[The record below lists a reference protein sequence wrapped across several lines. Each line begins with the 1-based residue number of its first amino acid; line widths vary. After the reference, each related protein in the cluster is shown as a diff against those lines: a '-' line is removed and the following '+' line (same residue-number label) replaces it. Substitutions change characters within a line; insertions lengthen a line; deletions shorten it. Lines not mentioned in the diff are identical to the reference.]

1 MNKDKLISKMAD
13 VLFRTQSEME
23 YMHPDQGV
31 LRDRGRRDLGK
42 EIKDV
47 LQKAEQNF
55 VESTEESANEP

>member
-1 MNKDKLISKMAD
+1 MNKDKLISKMSD

-31 LRDRGRRDLGK
+31 LRDRGIRDLGK

-47 LQKAEQNF
+47 LQQAEQNRA
-55 VESTEESANEP
+55 EATGSAND